1 MILEAPAHDNN
12 CVLANILA
20 AHFLCSYDPSK
31 APSHLQAA
39 KSRLVSLF
47 QFSPFVSFNEV
58 FTVNE
63 TLIVDRNK
71 LPRTRRQF
79 SMLSIV

>member
-1 MILEAPAHDNN
+1 VILEAPAHDKD

-20 AHFLCSYDPSK
+20 ALFLCSSAPSR

-47 QFSPFVSFNEV
+47 VMLRNVPFFLLLFLVLNEI
-58 FTVNE
+58 
-63 TLIVDRNK
+63 L
-71 LPRTRRQF
+71 
-79 SMLSIV
+79 

>member
-20 AHFLCSYDPSK
+20 ADYLCSSDPSK

-39 KSRLVSLF
+39 KSRLVSF
-47 QFSPFVSFNEV
+47 F
-58 FTVNE
+58 
-63 TLIVDRNK
+63 
-71 LPRTRRQF
+71 
-79 SMLSIV
+79 